1 MGINADGRK
10 YTSPDGSKTWE
21 YLAILTCSI
30 MSGYIGFVVGWNS
43 PSIVILM
50 SEDSPI
56 PVTASSVSTL
66 VAVVAVG
73 HMLAPPINIFIVDK
87 FGRKNTLLF
96 SALPLLVSWSLITI
110 ATSIWYLIL
119 SVFTTLETKT
129 H

>member
-1 MGINADGRK
+1 MYITYMNLSG
-10 YTSPDGSKTWE
+10 
-21 YLAILTCSI
+21 SI
-30 MSGYIGFVVGWNS
+30 MSGCIGFVVGWNS

-110 ATSIWYLIL
+110 ATSIWVSCIR
-119 SVFTTLETKT
+119 E
-129 H
+129 